1 MGKKRVIKKGGE
13 GSNSNDAN
21 KPKGGGEG
29 RSGHRMVRGIAHI
42 EATYNNTLISISDE
56 YGNVIGQSSAGAI
69 GFSGTKKATP
79 FAAARVAEAVVEKV
93 RRSGLQEVIVRVK
106 GVGSGRD
113 SAVRSLANQG
123 LTIVSIKDITP
134 LPHNGPRAKKVRRV

>member
-13 GSNSNDAN
+13 GSDSESAA
-21 KPKGGGEG
+21 KPKSGEG
-29 RSGHRMVRGIAHI
+29 HSSHRVVRGIAHI

-56 YGNVIGQSSAGAI
+56 RGNVMAQSSAGAI

-79 FAAARVAEAVVEKV
+79 FAAARVAEAVIEKV

-123 LTIVSIKDITP
+123 LAIISIKDITP
-134 LPHNGPRAKKVRRV
+134 LPHNGPRPKKVRRV

>member
-13 GSNSNDAN
+13 GSNSDNAN
-21 KPKGGGEG
+21 KPKAGEG

-113 SAVRSLANQG
+113 SAIRSLANQG
-123 LTIVSIKDITP
+123 LAIVSIKDITP

>member
-1 MGKKRVIKKGGE
+1 MGKKRVIKKGVE
-13 GSNSNDAN
+13 GNESGDAG
-21 KPKGGGEG
+21 KPKSGQE
-29 RSGHRMVRGIAHI
+29 RSAHRILRGIAHI

-56 YGNVIGQSSAGAI
+56 HGNVIGQSSAGAI

-79 FAAARVAEAVVEKV
+79 FAAARVAEAVIEKV
-93 RRSGLQEVIVRVK
+93 RRSGLQEVMVRVK

-113 SAVRSLANQG
+113 SAIRALANQG
-123 LTIVSIKDITP
+123 LAIVSIKDITP

>member
-13 GSNSNDAN
+13 GSDSADAA
-21 KPKGGGEG
+21 KPKSGEG
-29 RSGHRMVRGIAHI
+29 RSAHRMVRGIAHI

-56 YGNVIGQSSAGAI
+56 RGNVMAQSSAGAI

-79 FAAARVAEAVVEKV
+79 FAAARVAEAVIEKV

-113 SAVRSLANQG
+113 SAIRSLANQG
-123 LTIVSIKDITP
+123 LAIVSIKDITP
-134 LPHNGPRAKKVRRV
+134 LPHNGPRPKKVRRV